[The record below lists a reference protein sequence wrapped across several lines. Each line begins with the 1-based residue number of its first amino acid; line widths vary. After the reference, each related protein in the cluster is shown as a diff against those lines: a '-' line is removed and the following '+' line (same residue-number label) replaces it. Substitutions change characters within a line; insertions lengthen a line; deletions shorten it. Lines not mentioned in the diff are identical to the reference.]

1 MKNRYKISELAKIVN
16 ISKQTLIFYHKK
28 GILVPEYVDE
38 SNGYRF
44 YSNSQIWDLF
54 FIITLKEAG
63 FSLEEIKEY
72 TKSKIPL
79 KSLEF
84 LEEKVYD
91 IDKKI
96 KELKKSR
103 DTIQEKILCLKEM
116 SSNLEE
122 KVQILESKDMKVYF
136 IKIKDPLDEKEIAE
150 IYNKLQRLGNKN
162 SIKEILYITKVKQ
175 KDIYENSEIPISE
188 IGLLIPEGYSIKGEE
203 LIEGKKCVML
213 RHKATF
219 DMIKL
224 TYENLHRFIKE
235 SDFQIVGDSIEIG
248 NEVVVPLE
256 NGFGGIVDIYIPI
269 KELKKTKN

>member
-1 MKNRYKISELAKIVN
+1 MKNRYKISELAKIGD

-28 GILVPEYVDE
+28 GILVPEYIDE

-72 TKSKIPL
+72 SKVKTPS

-84 LEEKVYD
+84 LEEKVAD
-91 IDKKI
+91 INKKI
-96 KELKKSR
+96 EELRKSR
-103 DTIQEKILCLKEM
+103 DTIQEKILCFKEM

-122 KVQILESKDMKVYF
+122 KVQVIELKSMKVYF
-136 IKIKDPLDEKEIAE
+136 IKIKNPLDEKEIAE
-150 IYNKLQRLGNKN
+150 TYDKLQRLGNKN
-162 SIKEILYITKVKQ
+162 KIKDILYITKVKQ
-175 KDIYENSEIPISE
+175 KDVYENSEIPISE
-188 IGLLIPEGYSIKGEE
+188 IGLLVPEEHSILGEE
-203 LIEGKKCVML
+203 LIESKHCIML

-235 SDFQIVGDSIEIG
+235 NNFEIIGDSIEIG

-256 NGFGGIVDIYIPI
+256 NGFGGIVDIYIPV
-269 KELKKTKN
+269 KKIEKF